1 MNTNKMIEFNKI
13 VMRFRYIQSDNY
25 SYKLLAKQA
34 NFIFT
39 ENLFLRSQLTSES
52 QKKNYTEW
60 RKQIILNMK
69 NDEFPNH
76 TTHG

>member
-1 MNTNKMIEFNKI
+1 MNKMSGLNKI
-13 VMRFRYIQSDNY
+13 VMKFRYIQSDNY

-34 NFIFT
+34 NYIFT
-39 ENLFLRSQLTSES
+39 ENLFLRSQLTSVS

-60 RKQIILNMK
+60 RKQILLNIK
-69 NDEFPNH
+69 NDEISNH

>member
-1 MNTNKMIEFNKI
+1 MNKINEFNKI
-13 VMRFRYIQSDNY
+13 VMKFRYIPSDNY
-25 SYKLLAKQA
+25 SYKLLVKQA

-39 ENLFLRSQLTSES
+39 ENLFLQSQITSEQ
-52 QKKNYTEW
+52 QKKNYAKW
-60 RKQIILNMK
+60 RKQILLNMK

>member
-1 MNTNKMIEFNKI
+1 MNKMIGFNKI
-13 VMRFRYIQSDNY
+13 VMRFKYLSSDNY

-39 ENLFLRSQLTSES
+39 ENLFLRSQLTSEH

-60 RKQIILNMK
+60 HKQILLNMK

>member
-1 MNTNKMIEFNKI
+1 MIKINGFNKI
-13 VMRFRYIQSDNY
+13 VMKFRYIPSDNY

-39 ENLFLRSQLTSES
+39 ENLFLQSQITSEQ
-52 QKKNYTEW
+52 QKKNYAKW
-60 RKQIILNMK
+60 RKQILLNMK